1 MLIFLQPKVCKRNF
15 HWFVTSTMFQ
25 LSFCCFR
32 KIDLFNDADDWW
44 LWPALTVPRFNSN
57 DKWPRTKPWTLLSP
71 ISPLVARC
79 SLNELASWMIIHQ
92 THKHVC
98 MLLYNVHSLKYKV
111 QNNEIILICLS
122 RSRSYDLPWSIFKN
136 FEPFGPPKLG
146 GKKRGKGDLCL
157 QLVWVM
163 SNWIVAIA

>member
-1 MLIFLQPKVCKRNF
+1 
-15 HWFVTSTMFQ
+15 MFQ

-57 DKWPRTKPWTLLSP
+57 DKWPLVKPWTLLSP

-98 MLLYNVHSLKYKV
+98 MLLYIVHSITYKV
-111 QNNEIILICLS
+111 QNNDIILIYLS
-122 RSRSYDLPWSIFKN
+122 RSRNYDLPWSIFKN
-136 FEPFGPPKLG
+136 CEPFGRQ
-146 GKKRGKGDLCL
+146 KKRQVWSVFAIGLSHVELNSGYCL
-157 QLVWVM
+157 KQSVRYEWP
-163 SNWIVAIA
+163 